1 MNILLF
7 GATGPTG
14 QQIVKQALDRGH
26 RVTAFARRPEALAR
40 TDGNLRIVSGDV
52 TQHRSKVAE
61 AMVGQELVISALGRG
76 TSFRSDQLI
85 SRSMGVIVPAMAQ
98 AGVRRMILMS
108 SFGVGESRRDAP
120 LILGIMFRVLLRDVF
135 ADKKSAEEELRGSGL
150 DWTIV
155 HPVLLT
161 NGPLTGRYRAA
172 ERLDLHGMPKISRAD
187 VAHFILAEAENRAY
201 VRKVAVIS
209 Y

>member
-1 MNILLF
+1 MNILVF

-14 QQIVKQALDRGH
+14 QQIVQQALGRGH
-26 RVTAFARRPEALAR
+26 RVTAFVRRPEALTR
-40 TDGNLRIVSGDV
+40 TDGDPRIVSGDV
-52 TQHRSKVAE
+52 TQDRSKVAE

-76 TSFRSDQLI
+76 TSFRSDQLM

-98 AGVRRMILMS
+98 AGVRRVILMS
-108 SFGVGESRRDAP
+108 SYGVGESRRDAP

-135 ADKKSAEEELRGSGL
+135 ADKQSAEEELRGSGL

-161 NGPLTGRYRAA
+161 NGPLTGEYRAA
-172 ERLDLHGMPKISRAD
+172 ERLDLHGVPKISRAD
-187 VAHFILAEAENRAY
+187 VAHFIVAEAENRAY